1 MTHAGLERPTTHDP
15 HRTWETHNPWP
26 TPNLPWSTPDL
37 MHPRLAMEPWPMEK
51 TERIQAYGLVRWLA
65 VWPVMVVACSGASDS
80 GSGHGGLVMVF
91 ISTMGF
97 RFEDERTKQEI
108 EGRKRKWKEIMRKE
122 VREESDNKKL
132 FFTIQCCSCII
143 LHIGWYCSNT
153 VNFFY
158 NLTSG

>member
-1 MTHAGLERPTTHDP
+1 
-15 HRTWETHNPWP
+15 
-26 TPNLPWSTPDL
+26 
-37 MHPRLAMEPWPMEK
+37 MEK

-108 EGRKRKWKEIMRKE
+108 EGRKRK
-122 VREESDNKKL
+122 
-132 FFTIQCCSCII
+132 
-143 LHIGWYCSNT
+143 
-153 VNFFY
+153 
-158 NLTSG
+158 